1 MPPLFVEIPIVVSP
15 SRLATALKGTGKG
28 LPESPSVASLL
39 LMRMPPLFVEKKS
52 IMDEELIP
60 HFSGQGH
67 PKLRLG
73 PSSAEDGKS
82 SEIWYQTPPETF
94 QHQTLAILFFD

>member
-1 MPPLFVEIPIVVSP
+1 MRMPPLFVELNVVP
-15 SRLATALKGTGKG
+15 PCFAPPRGVLGEA
-28 LPESPSVASLL
+28 LL
-39 LMRMPPLFVEKKS
+39 LRSLTLTVSGGSPPLFVEKKS

>member
-1 MPPLFVEIPIVVSP
+1 MRMPPLFVELNVVP
-15 SRLATALKGTGKG
+15 PCFTPPRGVLGEA
-28 LPESPSVASLL
+28 LL
-39 LMRMPPLFVEKKS
+39 LRSLTLRVSGGSPPLFVEKKS

>member
-1 MPPLFVEIPIVVSP
+1 MPPLFVEILSYP
-15 SRLATALKGTGKG
+15 R
-28 LPESPSVASLL
+28 ASHHPGGVLGEALL
-39 LMRMPPLFVEKKS
+39 LRSLTLRVSGGSPPLFVEKKS

>member
-1 MPPLFVEIPIVVSP
+1 MSYPRASHHPEGYWEKPCFSV
-15 SRLATALKGTGKG
+15 RLRSGWSGG
-28 LPESPSVASLL
+28 S
-39 LMRMPPLFVEKKS
+39 PPLFVEKKS